1 MGLKNSSFSLKMK
14 RKKRLN
20 NHTQQT
26 MTKDFHLK
34 MCNIPAVKLIF
45 FCILTPQKV
54 TLFILT
60 YNFITHST
68 SILLFFPLAKYYS
81 FFKLISFLLPFSP
94 PLPQNPISDK
104 IIFFLCLP
112 CYGELLVL
120 AVHYNRMEKKKLSL
134 APPILGTNWNLRY
147 LPRQMVILFTKAELT

>member
-1 MGLKNSSFSLKMK
+1 MQYPNGEAN
-14 RKKRLN
+14 
-20 NHTQQT
+20 
-26 MTKDFHLK
+26 
-34 MCNIPAVKLIF
+34 F
-45 FCILTPQKV
+45 FCILTPQKA

-60 YNFITHST
+60 HNFITHST
-68 SILLFFPLAKYYS
+68 SILLFFPLAKYY
-81 FFKLISFLLPFSP
+81 FFFLLISFLLPFSL

-104 IIFFLCLP
+104 IIFFLCLL

-120 AVHYNRMEKKKLSL
+120 AVHYNKKEKKLSL